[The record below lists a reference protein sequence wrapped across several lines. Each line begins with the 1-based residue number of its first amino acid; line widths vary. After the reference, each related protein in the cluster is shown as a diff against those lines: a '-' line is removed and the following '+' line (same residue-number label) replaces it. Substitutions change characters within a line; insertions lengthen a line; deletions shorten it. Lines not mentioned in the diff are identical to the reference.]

1 MTLTSVPKMDKTTP
15 NLICPNSK
23 LPLQHEKNC
32 LKSNDGQHTYPL
44 VDNIPVFEGLDE
56 FYENRWSET
65 DTSTGNLRNIL
76 VKKQRFFV
84 NHLKGQRGTVLDL
97 GCGGGWKLFTK
108 VGPVTGVDLSHGSL
122 KIAKGI
128 YDQVVQANWTKLPF
142 ADNSF
147 DVVVSSDVLGHV
159 PFEEKEKV
167 WNEIVRVLKPD
178 GLTLHYIEANSNDPL
193 MRWCK
198 KYPDLYQKYVIDT
211 EGHIGMDSAPNTMI
225 RFRNYNLEPVREQGV
240 YRLFMYLNRVP
251 LLLDN
256 EYRYKSPVTGLLV
269 TLSQILLKYKLTEVI
284 TNLILVGLME
294 IADRVLPEDWSNG
307 VLVVYRKPIS
317 I

>member
-1 MTLTSVPKMDKTTP
+1 MKGTTISKIDRTTP
-15 NLICPNSK
+15 ALICPNSR
-23 LPLQHEKNC
+23 LPLQQEQNS
-32 LKSNDGQHTYPL
+32 LNSNDGQHTYPL
-44 VDNIPVFEGLDE
+44 IDNIPVFESLDE

-65 DTSTGNLRNIL
+65 DTSTGSLRNLL

-84 NHLKGQRGTVLDL
+84 NNLKGRKGTVLDL

-108 VGPVTGVDLSHGSL
+108 IGPVTGVDLSHSSL
-122 KIAKGI
+122 KIAQSI

-142 ADNSF
+142 EDNSF
-147 DVVVSSDVLGHV
+147 DMVVSSDVLGHV
-159 PFEEKEKV
+159 PFEDKEKV

-193 MRWCK
+193 MHWCR

-211 EGHIGMDSAPNTMI
+211 EGHIGMESARDTMF

-256 EYRYKSPVTGLLV
+256 EYRHKSSMAGLLV
-269 TLSQILLKYKLTEVI
+269 ILSQILLKNKLTEVV
-284 TNLILVGLME
+284 TNLILVGLIE
-294 IADRVLPEDWSNG
+294 IADRILPEDWSNG
-307 VLVVYRKPIS
+307 VLVSYRKPTS
-317 I
+317 T